1 MTPLERIEPEV
12 ADEVADELDVQM
24 REMTPLEPEVADEF
38 ANQCLADSFFARHMD
53 GAAPFD
59 SFDSLG
65 EHAGSSAGSSPDSS
79 PRNATDASSRYMPA
93 DDSLSVCST
102 EAAGESDGIEAWDC
116 TSPHCWFSLLG
127 TDNVEETAGRPLFGA
142 ENPPEFSGAEPA
154 SAGAPAPISQPTTP
168 NSMLSVAQV
177 TSFPAAAT
185 PNPQKGRRGA
195 IIERHTKTRGNT
207 RTRGTNFDARK
218 KQRVQTAL
226 LKLLFTKLREGHDF
240 CALTLKALEWELAD
254 IARTLAEDDVKE
266 INLNAAN
273 HPHAFCNMVT
283 VLFNNEFRKGAIKER
298 HGARGEGSSAA
309 SSRGFARV
317 LSKFARSD
325 DLADDMAQ
333 LWSSCVAEDLG
344 KDKLEA
350 VRLMRMQSM
359 GPETVSTLPLAGPEM
374 ARLHG
379 PK

>member
-79 PRNATDASSRYMPA
+79 P
-93 DDSLSVCST
+93 DS
-102 EAAGESDGIEAWDC
+102 
-116 TSPHCWFSLLG
+116 TSPHCWFSTLLG

-168 NSMLSVAQV
+168 NSMLSVAQA

-195 IIERHTKTRGNT
+195 IIKRHTKTRGNT

-226 LKLLFTKLREGHDF
+226 FELLFTKLCEGHDF
-240 CALTLKALEWELAD
+240 RALTLQALAWELAD

-325 DLADDMAQ
+325 DLAADMAQ

-350 VRLMRMQSM
+350 VRLMRM
-359 GPETVSTLPLAGPEM
+359 
-374 ARLHG
+374 
-379 PK
+379 